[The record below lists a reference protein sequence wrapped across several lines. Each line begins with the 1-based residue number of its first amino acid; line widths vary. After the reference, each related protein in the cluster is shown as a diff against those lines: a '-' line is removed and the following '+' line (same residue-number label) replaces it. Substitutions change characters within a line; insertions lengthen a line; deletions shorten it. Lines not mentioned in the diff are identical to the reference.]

1 MSVVPEENASLR
13 QLQIFHS
20 KLDEEKDFDKDLLRN
35 VAFLSGE
42 IGELVRVIQDIRK
55 AGNVEA
61 SRGLKDRLGEE
72 LADILA
78 YILKIANYS
87 NVDLEEA
94 YLRKMRTNI
103 TRAWRKRNGA
113 G

>member
-1 MSVVPEENASLR
+1 MSELPEENASLR
-13 QLQIFHS
+13 QLQLFHS

-55 AGNVEA
+55 SGNEEA
-61 SRGLKDRLGEE
+61 PRELKDRLGEE

-87 NVDLEEA
+87 NVDIEEA

-103 TRAWRKRNGA
+103 NRTWRKKNHTG
-113 G
+113 

>member
-1 MSVVPEENASLR
+1 MSVVPEENSSIR
-13 QLQIFHS
+13 QLQLFHS

-61 SRGLKDRLGEE
+61 TRELKDRLGEE

-78 YILKIANYS
+78 YLLKIANYS

-94 YLRKMRTNI
+94 YLRKMRTNLNR
-103 TRAWRKRNGA
+103 TWRKKNA